1 MIYPRFLLY
10 CLRNQSKTQ
19 EFGIPDSFF
28 YPDFLYT
35 VFVPDVCI
43 FYFPE
48 TMLDL
53 KKIEAAINHI
63 AAERGLRREDLVEI
77 IESAIRTA
85 YKKDYGTKDDIV
97 NVKLDFDSGE
107 IAVTLE
113 KTVVEE
119 VTNPN
124 TEISKADLG
133 DDADAFDFG
142 DIIEIDV
149 SDVLRDNQQ
158 VFGRIA
164 SQAARQVIIQK
175 IGESEK
181 AKVYEIF
188 KDKQGEIVNV
198 RVDMVEN
205 DRVFVEF
212 NGSQVLLP
220 RGEQVSRDKYT
231 PGMRL
236 HVFVKK
242 VEDEGRGEPKI
253 ILSRKDAQL
262 VAKLFELSTPE
273 LEDGTIEIV
282 KIVREPGFKTKIIVA
297 SEFEEVDPAGALIG
311 PKGIRVKAVVEELS
325 GEKVDV
331 INYTDNARELVAQAL
346 NPARILDV
354 QFDAEGVAQ
363 VTVPKSE
370 EVRAIGRSGGNVR
383 LAEQLTGYRIRL
395 VGVEEE
401 GGPVAA

>member
-1 MIYPRFLLY
+1 
-10 CLRNQSKTQ
+10 
-19 EFGIPDSFF
+19 
-28 YPDFLYT
+28 
-35 VFVPDVCI
+35 
-43 FYFPE
+43 
-48 TMLDL
+48 MLDL

-97 NVKLDFDSGE
+97 NVKLDFETGD

-113 KTVVEE
+113 KSVVEE

-124 TEISKADLG
+124 TEISKSDLG

-253 ILSRKDAQL
+253 ILSRKDTQL

-297 SEFEEVDPAGALIG
+297 SEFEEVDPAGALI
-311 PKGIRVKAVVEELS
+311 
-325 GEKVDV
+325 
-331 INYTDNARELVAQAL
+331 
-346 NPARILDV
+346 
-354 QFDAEGVAQ
+354 
-363 VTVPKSE
+363 
-370 EVRAIGRSGGNVR
+370 
-383 LAEQLTGYRIRL
+383 
-395 VGVEEE
+395 
-401 GGPVAA
+401 

>member
-1 MIYPRFLLY
+1 
-10 CLRNQSKTQ
+10 
-19 EFGIPDSFF
+19 
-28 YPDFLYT
+28 
-35 VFVPDVCI
+35 
-43 FYFPE
+43 
-48 TMLDL
+48 MLDL

-63 AAERGLRREDLVEI
+63 AAERGLHREDLIEI

-85 YKKDYGTKDDIV
+85 YKKDYGNKDDIV
-97 NVKLDFDSGE
+97 NVKLDFESGD
-107 IAVTLE
+107 IIVTLE
-113 KTVVEE
+113 KTVVDE
-119 VTNPN
+119 VVDPN

-133 DDADAFDFG
+133 EDADAFDLG

-149 SDVLRDNQQ
+149 SDVLRDNEQ

-175 IGESEK
+175 IGETEK

-188 KDKQGEIVNV
+188 KDKEGEIVNV

-205 DRVFVEF
+205 DRVFLEF
-212 NGSQVLLP
+212 NGSQILLP
-220 RGEQVSRDKYT
+220 RSEQVSRDKYT
-231 PGMRL
+231 AGMRL

-242 VEDEGRGEPKI
+242 VQDEEHGEAKI
-253 ILSRKDAQL
+253 ILSRKDAGL

-354 QFDAEGVAQ
+354 QFDEEGVAQ
-363 VTVPKSE
+363 VTVPKSD

-395 VGVEEE
+395 IGVEEE
-401 GGPVAA
+401 GGAAVE

>member
-1 MIYPRFLLY
+1 M
-10 CLRNQSKTQ
+10 Q
-19 EFGIPDSFF
+19 EFGHPDSFF
-28 YPDFLYT
+28 YSEFLYT
-35 VFVPDVCI
+35 VSDWYLFFI
-43 FYFPE
+43 YW

-53 KKIEAAINHI
+53 KKIDAAINHI
-63 AAERGLRREDLVEI
+63 AAERWLHRDDLIEI

-85 YKKDYGTKDDIV
+85 YKKDYGTKDDVV
-97 NVKLDFDSGE
+97 NVKLDFDANT
-107 IAVTLE
+107 ITVTTE
-113 KTVVEE
+113 KTVVETVE
-119 VTNPN
+119 NSN
-124 TEISKADLG
+124 IEISKAELG
-133 DDADAFDFG
+133 EDADAFELG

-149 SDVLRDNQQ
+149 SDFLKDNDQ

-188 KDKQGEIVNV
+188 KDKQGEVVNV

-236 HVFVKK
+236 HVYVKK
-242 VEDEGRGEPKI
+242 VEDEGFGDPKI
-253 ILSRKDAQL
+253 ILSRKDPQL

-273 LEDGTIEIV
+273 LEDHTIEIV

-331 INYTDNARELVAQAL
+331 INYTDNSRELVAQAL

-354 QFDAEGVAQ
+354 QFDEDGVAH

-383 LAEQLTGYRIRL
+383 LAEQLTGFRIRL
-395 VGVEEE
+395 IGVEEE
-401 GGPVAA
+401 GGPVAE

>member
-1 MIYPRFLLY
+1 M
-10 CLRNQSKTQ
+10 
-19 EFGIPDSFF
+19 
-28 YPDFLYT
+28 
-35 VFVPDVCI
+35 
-43 FYFPE
+43 
-48 TMLDL
+48 
-53 KKIEAAINHI
+53 
-63 AAERGLRREDLVEI
+63 
-77 IESAIRTA
+77 
-85 YKKDYGTKDDIV
+85 
-97 NVKLDFDSGE
+97 NVKLDFESGDITITVE
-107 IAVTLE
+107 KEVVDEVENPHTQIARSE
-113 KTVVEE
+113 
-119 VTNPN
+119 
-124 TEISKADLG
+124 LG
-133 DDADAFDFG
+133 EDAEAFENG

-149 SDVLRDNQQ
+149 SDVLRENAQ

-175 IGESEK
+175 IGDSEK
-181 AKVYEIF
+181 AKVFELF
-188 KDKQGEIVNV
+188 RDKQGQIVNV

-220 RGEQVSRDKYT
+220 RGEQVSRDKYS

-236 HVFVKK
+236 YVYVKK
-242 VEDEGRGEPKI
+242 VEDEGRGDPKV
-253 ILSRKDAQL
+253 ILSRKDPQL

-282 KIVREPGFKTKIIVA
+282 RIVREAGFKTKIIVA

-311 PKGIRVKAVVEELS
+311 PKGIRVKAVVEELF

-354 QFDAEGVAQ
+354 QFDENDVAV
-363 VTVPKSE
+363 VTVPKE
-370 EVRAIGRSGGNVR
+370 DEVRAIGRSGGNVR

-395 VGVEEE
+395 IGVEGEATAE
-401 GGPVAA
+401 